1 MKKTKRLFGEDTMA
15 QKGYTLVELL
25 ITIVILTI
33 VAAIIAGGIVIGVW
47 ACGACNMA
55 GDKIDGATQI
65 QCIRA
70 CAELEGEEAEAKCME
85 RCE

>member
-1 MKKTKRLFGEDTMA
+1 MTMKNE
-15 QKGYTLVELL
+15 KGYTLIELL
-25 ITIVILTI
+25 ITIVILGVLAAI
-33 VAAIIAGGIVIGVW
+33 VAGAIVLGVW
-47 ACGACNMA
+47 ACGACDMA
-55 GDKIDGATQI
+55 SEKIDDTTRI